1 MQRAQAFNQLIVAVL
16 DRVPSPDTE
25 PCLGADEFSE
35 DVLEFPVCGF
45 ILRVCQLSVSLRCDV
60 DQRPVGWSCLISD
73 YQRLDIREK
82 GLLLLSN
89 EVCFGQLLVEESP
102 IFLKF
107 LKLVF
112 PIASVVKQE
121 QVPRIKVFYRLLL
134 ALALF
139 VVSSSRG
146 YVLGLVVHFKMLLK
160 KLTLC
165 GRLSHLPHQELVIEG
180 LFIMVFHQL
189 IGFSVAL
196 L

>member
-1 MQRAQAFNQLIVAVL
+1 M
-16 DRVPSPDTE
+16 
-25 PCLGADEFSE
+25 
-35 DVLEFPVCGF
+35 LEFPVCGF

-82 GLLLLSN
+82 RLLLLSN
-89 EVCFGQLLVEESP
+89 EVCFGQLLIEEGP

-112 PIASVVKQE
+112 PIASDVKQE

-165 GRLSHLPHQELVIEG
+165 GRLSHLPHQELVIER
-180 LFIMVFHQL
+180 LFIIVFHQL